1 MLEEPRP
8 RTNSSMTSWIKKHSP
23 DKAVAKN
30 VGDGAAVKPQHEYDM
45 DVGDGEDGQ
54 DQDKV
59 GHLGQ

>member
-1 MLEEPRP
+1 
-8 RTNSSMTSWIKKHSP
+8 MTSWIKKHSP
-23 DKAVAKN
+23 DKAVAETG
-30 VGDGAAVKPQHEYDM
+30 GDGAAVKPEHEYDM